1 MKEKTCVI
9 ILNRELYIF
18 PTSAKFQA
26 ISTEEL
32 CLCPL
37 GIGPCVPP
45 VRMHTLV
52 LKDMCSFSRRPI
64 SGARN

>member
-18 PTSAKFQA
+18 LTSAKFQA

-32 CLCPL
+32 CLCSL
-37 GIGPCVPP
+37 GIGPCAP